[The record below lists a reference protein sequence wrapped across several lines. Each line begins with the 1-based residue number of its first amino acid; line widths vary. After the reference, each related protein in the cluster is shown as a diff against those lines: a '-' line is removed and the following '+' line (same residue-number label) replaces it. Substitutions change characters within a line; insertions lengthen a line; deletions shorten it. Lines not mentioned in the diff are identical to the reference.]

1 MGMKYLQE
9 ERAGTVC
16 ILGAGILWGTVGLF
30 VRQLNACG
38 AAPELMSFL
47 RVLCAGVIMMVFGLV
62 RSGLNCFRIRKRTL
76 AACALLGLVC
86 HGIYNVLRS
95 FALLYAGVGMSTV
108 LQNIAPVVTLLC
120 SSRLFGEQ
128 ITSKKCIA
136 VILCILGCA
145 FTAANGSSNATSHLM
160 LGVLFS
166 LGAGAC
172 YGLTAIFSRLVD
184 EGETPVTV
192 SIYSYFF
199 AALFL
204 GIWLRPWQGL
214 PTVSG
219 EIMGWSFLYALIPTA
234 LAYLLYY
241 RGVQLMHETGKVP
254 VLASS
259 ETVVAVLVGCL
270 AFRES
275 LGMVQILGISLV
287 LSAIVI
293 MNTKERRRIPA

>member
-1 MGMKYLQE
+1 MKYLQE
-9 ERAGTVC
+9 ERTGTAC

-38 AAPELMSFL
+38 ATPEVMSFL
-47 RVLCAGVIMMVFGLV
+47 RMLMAGGIMTVFGLV
-62 RSGLNCFRIRKRTL
+62 RSGSGCFRIRKRTL

-95 FALLYAGVGMSTV
+95 FAVLYAGVGVSTV
-108 LQNIAPVVTLLC
+108 LQNIAPVITLLC

-128 ITSKKCIA
+128 ITAKKGIA

-145 FTAANGSSNATSHLM
+145 FTAANGSSNTASHL
-160 LGVLFS
+160 LPGVLFS

-172 YGLTAIFSRLVD
+172 YGLTAIFSRLAD
-184 EGETPVTV
+184 EGEDPVTV

-199 AALFL
+199 AVLFL
-204 GIWLRPWQGL
+204 GIWMRPWQGL
-214 PTVSG
+214 PTVSR
-219 EIMGWSFLYALIPTA
+219 EMMVWSLLYALIPTA

-241 RGVQLMHETGKVP
+241 HGVQLMHETSKVP

-259 ETVVAVLVGCL
+259 ETVMAVLIGRL
-270 AFRES
+270 AFREA
-275 LGMVQILGISLV
+275 LGIVRFLGLALV
-287 LSAIVI
+287 LGAII
-293 MNTKERRRIPA
+293 LMNIKRKRRVPA

>member
-1 MGMKYLQE
+1 MRE
-9 ERAGTVC
+9 ERTGTAC

-30 VRQLNACG
+30 VRRLSASG
-38 AAPELMSFL
+38 ATPELMSFL
-47 RVLCAGVIMMVFGLV
+47 RVLFAGGIMTAFGLT
-62 RSGLNCFRIRKRTL
+62 RSGFGCFRIGKHTL
-76 AACALLGLVC
+76 TTCALLGLIC

-95 FALLYAGVGMSTV
+95 FALLYAGVGVSTV

-145 FTAANGSSNATSHLM
+145 FTAANGSSNAASHL
-160 LGVLFS
+160 LPGVLFS

-172 YGLTAIFSRLVD
+172 YGLTAIFSRLAD
-184 EGETPVTV
+184 EGEDPITV

-204 GIWLRPWQGL
+204 GFWTRPWQGL
-214 PTVSG
+214 PAVSRDLLT
-219 EIMGWSFLYALIPTA
+219 WSFLYALIPTS

-259 ETVVAVLVGCL
+259 ETVVAVLVGSL
-270 AFRES
+270 AFREA
-275 LGMVQILGISLV
+275 LGIFQFLGIVLV
-287 LSAIVI
+287 FGAIVL
-293 MNTKERRRIPA
+293 MNMKRIRRIPA

>member
-1 MGMKYLQE
+1 MKYTQD

-30 VRQLNACG
+30 IRQLNACG
-38 AAPELMSFL
+38 ATPELMSFL
-47 RVLCAGVIMMVFGLV
+47 RVLFAGGIMAAFGMI
-62 RSGLNCFRIRKRTL
+62 RSGFGCFRIRKRTL
-76 AACALLGLVC
+76 AACALLGLLC

-95 FALLYAGVGMSTV
+95 FAVLYAGVAVSTV

-136 VILCILGCA
+136 IILCILGCT
-145 FTAANGSSNATSHLM
+145 FTAVNSSSNAASHLLM
-160 LGVLFS
+160 GVLFS
-166 LGAGAC
+166 LGAGTC

-184 EGETPVTV
+184 EREDPVTV

-204 GIWLRPWQGL
+204 GIRLRPWQGI
-214 PTVSG
+214 PAVSG
-219 EIMGWSFLYALIPTA
+219 EMMGWSILYALIPTA
-234 LAYLLYY
+234 SAYLLYY
-241 RGVQLMHETGKVP
+241 RGVQVMRETSKVP

-259 ETVVAVLVGCL
+259 ETIVAVLIGSL
-270 AFRES
+270 AFREG
-275 LGMVQILGISLV
+275 LGIVQILGISLV

-293 MNTKERRRIPA
+293 MNTKRKRRIPA